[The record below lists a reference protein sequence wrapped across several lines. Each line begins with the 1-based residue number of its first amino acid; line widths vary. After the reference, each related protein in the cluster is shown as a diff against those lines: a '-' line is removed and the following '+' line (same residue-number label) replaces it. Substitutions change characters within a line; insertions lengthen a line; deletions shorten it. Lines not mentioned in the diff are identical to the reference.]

1 MILWWSRG
9 HDDHMIIIQV
19 QHPISYC
26 RLSITSIG
34 FFTSIMDKT
43 LNLTATSKPCVVLV
57 WYLIIN
63 SWSMPIRNQMFPL
76 SRVLNSTGIFRCHS
90 KVELTNDLKGAI
102 VVALVEAPP
111 WFHFNHSKNCGLPD
125 YYIEPA
131 NIQSETAWNW
141 YCWGNLWVLF
151 SRQNW
156 FHLNVFQAF
165 FWPRKSEN
173 MVSP

>member
-63 SWSMPIRNQMFPL
+63 SWPMLIRNQMFPL

-90 KVELTNDLKGAI
+90 KVELTNDLKGQLLWPWWKLPHGSTLTIPRI
-102 VVALVEAPP
+102 VGCLIIILNQQTFSQRLDGIGIVGEI
-111 WFHFNHSKNCGLPD
+111 FGCCFPD
-125 YYIEPA
+125 KTGYA
-131 NIQSETAWNW
+131 SM
-141 YCWGNLWVLF
+141 F
-151 SRQNW
+151 SR
-156 FHLNVFQAF
+156 HF
-165 FWPRKSEN
+165 FGPEN